1 MELEY
6 SSLREEIGRL
16 QNHAAR
22 ILEVGLVLASSIFT
36 ISYSTVI
43 HADSQWIVLF
53 SPSFLMIPLVY
64 LILDR
69 VRTTW
74 IIGRYIELF
83 VEPKLGLNWEAYNRY
98 LRGGKTKRFST
109 RFALGTMMPLIVI
122 QAICP
127 FLSFSTGVS
136 NIQIWMWLVA
146 IASIVIILELILLR
160 SFVVNRVDVEAMKDA
175 WKYFRKAQK

>member
-6 SSLREEIGRL
+6 KTLRDEIGHL
-16 QNHAAR
+16 QNQAAR

-43 HADSQWIVLF
+43 QAESQWIVLL
-53 SPSFLMIPLVY
+53 SPSFLLIPLVY

-83 VEPKLGLNWEAYNRY
+83 LEPRLKLHWEAYNRY
-98 LRGGKTKRFST
+98 LRRGTRKRFST
-109 RFALGTMMPLIVI
+109 KFALGTIMPLIVI
-122 QAICP
+122 QMIAP
-127 FLSFSTGVS
+127 VLSLTSGVS
-136 NIQIWMWLVA
+136 DVRLWSGLSVVA
-146 IASIVIILELILLR
+146 GVIIALELTLLR
-160 SFVVNRVDVEAMKDA
+160 RFLITEEDVAAMKSA
-175 WKYFRKAQK
+175 WMEFRKKKK